1 MLATSTAEVRF
12 PGGVDLIFVLPNKP
26 EGGREPTR
34 GQTIILCQLN
44 HRGEPG
50 LRLASRVLNVDY
62 AAVVL
67 PVRRKRTDNRGLEEQ
82 SGSWYQHDGH
92 PRRSV
97 GPDVVVAGFSIR
109 DGDVLAYVLLLP
121 RSQRMRNHSAH

>member
-44 HRGEPG
+44 HRGKPE
-50 LRLASRVLNVDY
+50 LRLASRVLNVD
-62 AAVVL
+62 
-67 PVRRKRTDNRGLEEQ
+67 
-82 SGSWYQHDGH
+82 
-92 PRRSV
+92 
-97 GPDVVVAGFSIR
+97 
-109 DGDVLAYVLLLP
+109 
-121 RSQRMRNHSAH
+121 MRPSFFP